1 MVSLA
6 GGQGKELLA
15 GVPGTVAG
23 SGSMEEVRLGLVG
36 GHNNLKLNKQTRKH
50 FKSLTPIFP

>member
-15 GVPGTVAG
+15 GVPDAVAG
-23 SGSMEEVRLGLVG
+23 SDSVEEVRLGMVG
-36 GHNNLKLNKQTRKH
+36 GHNSLKLHKQTRKH